1 MRLHRIALAKHS
13 ATAAA
18 AFDGQ
23 GGLHGHGRWHVRSK
37 LIVCTADHAALAM
50 AEALVHLQRSNSIE
64 TFNHWEIEVPDESI
78 LGTPAL
84 PPGWKNDVPFTQS
97 FGDAWLS
104 FRKSVAHFV
113 PSALETERYSCKRER
128 LTAVKENDAS
138 SASLSQI
145 ADVLEAHKT
154 GNGAT

>member
-23 GGLHGHGRWHVRSK
+23 GGLYGHGRWHVRGK
-37 LIVCTADHAALAM
+37 LIVYAADHTALAM

-64 TFNHWEIEVPDESI
+64 AFNHWEIDVPDALI
-78 LGTPAL
+78 LDAPVLPAW
-84 PPGWKNDVPFTQS
+84 WKNDVPFTQA

-104 FRKSVAHFV
+104 AKTSVAHLV
-113 PSALETERYSCKRER
+113 PSALVPSDLNCLINPAHPKFDLRWVVSGPNPFQFDTR
-128 LTAVKENDAS
+128 LTRP
-138 SASLSQI
+138 
-145 ADVLEAHKT
+145 
-154 GNGAT
+154 